1 MFISST
7 LFVRGVSAGYIL
19 VTFHTL
25 VSLINC
31 PEYWHETHVKPLI
44 VNLNHTCTYICSQG
58 NSLVHTFEAHEI
70 HIEAQRQVK
79 KNLRDD
85 SEPGHNIKKCKLELL
100 LFHLY

>member
-44 VNLNHTCTYICSQG
+44 VNLNHTCTYIRSQV

-70 HIEAQRQVK
+70 HIEAQRQAK
-79 KNLRDD
+79 ENIKDD
-85 SEPGHNIKKCKLELL
+85 SKLGHIIDKGQI
-100 LFHLY
+100 